1 MTEKTRIQVE
11 PGKPTIV
18 MERVFDA
25 PRGLVFEAWTNP
37 EHLARWWGPRDL
49 TLAVC
54 EIDFRPGGAWRFVL
68 RGRDGSDYGFGGEY
82 REILPPERLSYT
94 FRFDGAPDAE
104 AVETLT
110 FVEKDGKT
118 TLTSTMVHTS
128 VENRDAH
135 VRSGMEEGALETMDR
150 LAELLDAI
158 LLAPAMR
165 SRVLQDTTS
174 ADPLSATFAAL
185 ADPTRRAI
193 LTRLTSGEASV
204 TELAEPFEMSLPAVS
219 KHLKVLERAGLISRS
234 RDAQWRPCRLDA
246 GPLKEVSDWVESYR
260 RFWEQSFERLDHYL
274 RQLKAREEKRRK
286 EKKKLKAPALP
297 DPRGGAE

>member
-1 MTEKTRIQVE
+1 MTAKTRIQVE

-158 LLAPAMR
+158 S
-165 SRVLQDTTS
+165 SR
-174 ADPLSATFAAL
+174 
-185 ADPTRRAI
+185 RR
-193 LTRLTSGEASV
+193 
-204 TELAEPFEMSLPAVS
+204 
-219 KHLKVLERAGLISRS
+219 
-234 RDAQWRPCRLDA
+234 
-246 GPLKEVSDWVESYR
+246 
-260 RFWEQSFERLDHYL
+260 
-274 RQLKAREEKRRK
+274 
-286 EKKKLKAPALP
+286 
-297 DPRGGAE
+297 